1 VYVPVRN
8 FVYYENVVVVV
19 VAEVVVVVVADD
31 DVMHEKLDNYL
42 VNFSLV
48 NDFSVMI
55 ISSWNCV
62 D

>member
-1 VYVPVRN
+1 
-8 FVYYENVVVVV
+8 VYYENVVVVV